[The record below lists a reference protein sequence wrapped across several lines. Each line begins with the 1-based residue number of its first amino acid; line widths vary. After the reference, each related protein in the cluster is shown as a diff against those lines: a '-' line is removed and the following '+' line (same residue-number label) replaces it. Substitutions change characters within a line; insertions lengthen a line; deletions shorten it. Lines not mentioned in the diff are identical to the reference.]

1 MNKMNDHL
9 YTILIVDDI
18 LENLSFLSEFLDS
31 LNYSVTFAKNGEE
44 AIQSVNKNKPDLILL
59 DLRMPVMSGLQ
70 FLKIFKKDPNYQ
82 NIPIIVLTASKEETD
97 LIKAFELG
105 ANDYVTK
112 PFKTNE
118 LLIRVKHQLIIYQQ
132 GKDIKEKNLELELA
146 NQKLENFNRMVCHDI
161 MNPLTNIK
169 GFNYI
174 LQEELT
180 NKLTPQQQEFFTCI
194 DLGVN
199 QILEIIESLIILS
212 QVKKLDLSTLYP
224 LNISDMVTEILSA
237 IKTQNRD
244 RQSEFIIQKDIVV
257 NGQKQLLQ
265 IGLENILNNSWKYSS
280 KKEKTIIQFG
290 TMTKDDL
297 IKNQVDI
304 PLDISENLDEEQTIY
319 FIQDNGAGFNQKHVD
334 QMFEV
339 FQRLHTTDEFPGTG
353 IGLAIVERVITC
365 LGGKI
370 WANGIIDKG
379 ATVYFLLPIAVC

>member
-379 ATVYFLLPIAVC
+379 ATVYFLLPIAV